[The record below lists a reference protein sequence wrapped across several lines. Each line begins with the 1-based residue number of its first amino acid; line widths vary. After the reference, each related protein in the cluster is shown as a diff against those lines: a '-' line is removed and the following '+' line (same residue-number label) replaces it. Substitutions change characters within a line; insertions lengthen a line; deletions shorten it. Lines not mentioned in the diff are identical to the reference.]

1 MAGANSG
8 PLEKGSAYVGGGN
21 NKRLTATDGLGD
33 DGKGKGP
40 LKEGNE
46 AAHIHTVGNTSS

>member
-46 AAHIHTVGNTSS
+46 AAHIHTVGNT